1 MSKPEKITED
11 QLLAMIDEEV
21 SQAYGYGDGRLE
33 QLRRR
38 NEYYF
43 MAEAKEEL
51 APPEIAGRSKVVDTT
66 VRNTVLGMEGPLMKT
81 FYGSDNIFEFE
92 ETKPGPDAEQQ
103 AKNVSEY
110 VNYIFRKKNDGYTIT
125 NTWIRE
131 ALNIKLGVIKCW
143 WDPSDIESREEYHGQ
158 TIEQVTMLMEDPEV
172 SIIEQKSYP
181 DEDAERQKQKAVE
194 QAGQQLQQMQQA
206 AMQAAQQAQQQPQ
219 QPGQPPQPPQAVT
232 QFQQAQAQFQQMQAQ
247 PVPELYDI
255 VMKRVK
261 TGGKVCIENVPP
273 EEFLISKRAK
283 SIKSAPWCGHRF
295 VRTFAQLKAAG
306 YKVPD
311 DLSGDDESAEFSA
324 LRVQRFE
331 YLEDDPYLTDDF
343 MESDPS
349 QRRVWVVESYMQVD
363 WDNDGIPEWRKIV
376 KCGKTMLANDE
387 FDEPPF
393 VSLGSILVPHMLFG
407 LCPADLAIEPQRVMT
422 SLKRSQLD
430 NQYLQ
435 VNGRTIAQE
444 GMVNLDDL
452 LANVPGGIVRVK
464 NMTAVAP
471 LEQGIGDI
479 AGSIQLMQIF
489 DDAAQESTG
498 WTRRSQGGNG
508 LQLQQTATQANI
520 TTNREDMRVE
530 SISRYMAETGFS
542 ELGYMILKLISR
554 YQKKAEMV
562 KLSGGWVNIDPRE
575 WSNHFNLNI
584 NVGLG
589 TGNKDQLVQHL
600 MLTGQKQEAG
610 LALGVSTPEN
620 IFNLNRKLCNALGFK
635 NADEFFSDPSKQ
647 PPRPPP
653 PPDPSIQVAQIKA
666 QSDQEQAQ
674 SKAQQAD
681 QDRQANAQLKQY
693 ELEVEAKARMQID
706 LNKQQA
712 EAEQKMQE
720 AQNQA
725 QLDALRQQFE
735 HDREMAK
742 LEDQAAQRELE
753 RYKIDQD
760 NATKIEV
767 ALIQAHEKQRATLVA
782 AQTAAD
788 NAAAGVNDGNT

>member
-1 MSKPEKITED
+1 MPKPDKITED

-21 SQAYGYGDGRLE
+21 STAYGYGDGRLE

-92 ETKPGPDAEQQ
+92 ETKPGEQAEQQ

-131 ALNIKLGVIKCW
+131 ALNIKLGIIKVW
-143 WDPSDIESREEYHGQ
+143 WDPSDIESREEYNGQ
-158 TIEQVTMLMEDPEV
+158 TIEQLAILMDDPEV
-172 SIIEQKSYP
+172 EVIAQKAYP
-181 DEDAERQKQKAVE
+181 DEDAERQKQKILE

-206 AMQAAQQAQQQPQ
+206 AAQAAQQAAQQPMP
-219 QPGQPPQPPQAVT
+219 PGMPPQPPQAVL

-247 PVPELYDI
+247 PVPELYDV

-283 SIKSAPWCGHRF
+283 SIKTAPWCGHRF
-295 VRTFAQLKAAG
+295 VRTFAQLEAAG

-311 DLSGDDESAEFSA
+311 DLSGDDDGAEFSA
-324 LRVQRFE
+324 LRIQRFE
-331 YLEDDPYLTDDF
+331 YLEDDPYLTEDGQEF
-343 MESDPS
+343 DPS
-349 QRRVWVVESYMQVD
+349 QRRVWVVESHMQVD
-363 WDNDGIPEWRKIV
+363 WDGDGIPEWRKIV

-393 VSLGSILVPHMLFG
+393 VALGSILMPHMLFG
-407 LCPADLAIEPQRVMT
+407 LCPADLAIEAQKVMT

-435 VNGRTIAQE
+435 VNGRTVALENQ
-444 GMVNLDDL
+444 VNLDDL

-464 NMTAVAP
+464 SLDAVAP
-471 LEQGIGDI
+471 LQQGIGDI

-530 SISRYMAETGFS
+530 SISRYMAETGFT
-542 ELGYMILKLISR
+542 ELGYMILKLVSR

-575 WSNHFNLNI
+575 WTNHFNLNI

-600 MLTGQKQEAG
+600 MLLGQKQSEG
-610 LALGVSTPEN
+610 LAIGIATPEN
-620 IFNLNRKLCNALGFK
+620 IYKGNQKLANALGFK
-635 NADEFFSDPSKQ
+635 NGDEFFTDPSKVEQ
-647 PPRPPP
+647 KPPAD
-653 PPDPSIQVAQIKA
+653 DPSVQVAKISAEAAGQR
-666 QSDQEQAQ
+666 EQM
-674 SKAQQAD
+674 KAQQAE
-681 QDRQANAQLKQY
+681 QERQHNAEMAQFKVR
-693 ELEVEAKARMQID
+693 VEAESRMQID

-712 EAEQKMQE
+712 EAEQKLQE
-720 AQNQA
+720 AQNEA

-735 HDREMAK
+735 HEREMAK
-742 LEDQAAQRELE
+742 LADQAAQRELD

-760 NATKIEV
+760 NATKILV
-767 ALIQAHEKQRATLVA
+767 AQIAAAQKQDAPEIA

-788 NAAAGVNDGNT
+788 NKVAEGGNDNS